1 MHRPRIIVHLTFRG
15 DVEARYAQPNFK
27 ILPLMVRT
35 LLMKVTVVKVLR
47 VPNTICIFKIT

>member
-27 ILPLMVRT
+27 ILPLTVRT

-47 VPNTICIFKIT
+47 VPNTNVFLK